1 MKNNCEYLGI
11 LHSCTIIS
19 KNYFKVAKSIITK
32 ISDNSILSLFLS
44 SKYKK
49 FNKNDIKNIKTFH
62 SGKINKVS
70 LFYNKNLYEKIKMF
84 FTGFNN
90 LNKEDIE
97 LFKPLNWN
105 NHICSYLKKNNG
117 NIIITNE
124 SFIQHLNLY
133 NKKYNNINNKVF
145 DLLIKPEN
153 YKHLQINYNF
163 KVNNLELLKNILNNS
178 YDNLNNLNFNNFKNS
193 LINLKLN
200 TNNKLQ
206 DNETNDKNYL
216 YQKIE
221 GGFGN
226 QLFMLFNLIALST
239 KYNLKM
245 IPYWDKDY
253 IKNYRNENNIT
264 RKGSLD
270 YEILN
275 NIKFYKEISDN
286 NWRFIQKRIIF
297 MKI

>member
-1 MKNNCEYLGI
+1 MIRIKIFFGIVVHLYDNIELIKIFLKILNEKINFKDIIFCFIDDGMNISSLKLFESIKLDFDYILIKCFKDKNIFNVENNYEVGSFYPLTLYIGNQILKNNCEYLGI

-49 FNKNDIKNIKTFH
+49 FSNNVIKNIKTFH

-105 NHICSYLKKNNG
+105 NHIYSYLKKNNG

-145 DLLIKPEN
+145 DLLIKLKIIN
-153 YKHLQINYNF
+153 IYKLIII
-163 KVNNLELLKNILNNS
+163 LK
-178 YDNLNNLNFNNFKNS
+178 
-193 LINLKLN
+193 
-200 TNNKLQ
+200 
-206 DNETNDKNYL
+206 
-216 YQKIE
+216 
-221 GGFGN
+221 
-226 QLFMLFNLIALST
+226 
-239 KYNLKM
+239 
-245 IPYWDKDY
+245 
-253 IKNYRNENNIT
+253 
-264 RKGSLD
+264 
-270 YEILN
+270 
-275 NIKFYKEISDN
+275 
-286 NWRFIQKRIIF
+286 
-297 MKI
+297 